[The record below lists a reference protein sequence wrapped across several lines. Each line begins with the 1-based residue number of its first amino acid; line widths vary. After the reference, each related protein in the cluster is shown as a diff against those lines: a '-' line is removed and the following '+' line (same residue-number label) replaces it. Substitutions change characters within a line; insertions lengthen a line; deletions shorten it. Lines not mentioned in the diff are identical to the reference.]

1 MVQQDDKQATKVGLF
16 LNPIGHKR
24 AAFQATCGEQ
34 FGRLLLADGVAQA
47 SLLLVQYTVDLLVID
62 LECFDRGF
70 DLAPLGQLIKQRAG
84 APTLVIC
91 PFTNAGWLH
100 ALMPFGPLEYGI
112 APMLGDELAAL
123 VAAQPGPAR
132 SPAAEAPQLRS
143 LLAAAASVQ
152 AAIADVD
159 DLHKLAGQLCGA
171 LAGMPGVAH
180 AALFYLNDAGH
191 LQLAAQHSGR
201 GLDLGRIL
209 PHCDQLL
216 ESPMRHAFP
225 GLLAASTGDMALLD
239 APAKAGEPELA
250 TGLADNGIGMV
261 LGVPLPLPAHREGA
275 PRGSLC
281 LMFERARK
289 FSADDMASFVALAQL
304 GGLGLRMAEMGRKNK
319 LLMGRMAHL
328 ATTDVLTGVANRRH
342 GEYQLELEA
351 KRSRRYKLPL
361 ALILFD
367 IDRFKAINDQF
378 GHAVGDAAIR
388 TVSAAVAG
396 TLRASDVLVRSSG
409 EEFQIIAPHTSAT
422 DALKL
427 AEKIRAA
434 IAATD
439 IPGCDR
445 VTISLG
451 VGQKTDQECAD
462 SLTVRVDAALA
473 RAKRA
478 GRNCVE
484 LARQ

>member
-1 MVQQDDKQATKVGLF
+1 MVQQDNKQATRVGLF
-16 LNPIGHKR
+16 LNPIGPKR

-34 FGRLLLADGVAQA
+34 FGRLLLADGAAQA
-47 SLLLVQYTVDLLVID
+47 SLLLAQYTVDLLVID

-70 DLAPLGQLIKQRAG
+70 DLVPLGQLIKQRAG

-91 PFTNAGWLH
+91 PFTNAGWLP

-123 VAAQPGPAR
+123 VAARPGAAR
-132 SPAAEAPQLRS
+132 SPAAGAPQLRS
-143 LLAAAASVQ
+143 LMAAAASVQ

-159 DLHKLAGQLCGA
+159 DLQKLTRQLCGA
-171 LAGMPGVAH
+171 LAGIPGVAH
-180 AALFYLNDAGH
+180 AALFYPNDAGH

-201 GLDLGRIL
+201 GLDLARIL
-209 PHCDQLL
+209 PHADQLL

-225 GLLAASTGDMALLD
+225 GLLAAATGDMSLLD

-250 TGLADNGIGMV
+250 RALADNGIGMV
-261 LGVPLPLPAHREGA
+261 LGVPLPARREGA

-281 LMFERARK
+281 LMFERARQ
-289 FSADDMASFVALAQL
+289 FSADDMGSFIALAQL
-304 GGLGLRMAEMGRKNK
+304 AGCALRMAEMGRENE
-319 LLMGRMAHL
+319 LLLGRLAHL
-328 ATTDVLTGVANRRH
+328 ASTDVLTGVANRRH

-351 KRSRRYKLPL
+351 KRARRYKLPL

-451 VGQKTDQECAD
+451 VGQITDHESAD